1 MTYTVE
7 QLAPGSYDV
16 LRDGIVI
23 ASLVLDVRRGS
34 SRPDTRSVELLDEI
48 PAIKRPAPFMK
59 QRHVF
64 KLRSA
69 ALERLGIQEPE
80 AGNAA

>member
-1 MTYTVE
+1 M
-7 QLAPGSYDV
+7 

-23 ASLVLDVRRGS
+23 DSLVLDVRRGS
-34 SRPDTRSVELLDEI
+34 SRLLDEI